1 MRGFIAVGAALF
13 ITGCSIGGDT
23 GRSIFDW
30 VVSHIQI
37 GSSRD
42 VWLVKGSIGIEDRV
56 GLIFG
61 YNDDLYA
68 CQDIADAMNEKYPAA
83 RYYCKNAN

>member
-1 MRGFIAVGAALF
+1 MRGFIAAGVALF
-13 ITGCSIGGDT
+13 IAGCSIGGDT

-30 VVSHIQI
+30 VVGNVQI

-42 VWLVKGSIGIEDRV
+42 VWLVKGSFGVEDRV

-61 YNDDLYA
+61 YMDDMSA
-68 CQDIADAMNEKYPAA
+68 CNDIAVAMNEKFPRAK
-83 RYYCKNAN
+83 YYCKNAN

>member
-13 ITGCSIGGDT
+13 IAGCSMGGDT

-37 GSSRD
+37 GSSSD

-68 CQDIADAMNEKYPAA
+68 CSDIADAMNEKYPAA